1 MDYSITISIF
11 CPNAWSLYV
20 SDHEFCSSFD
30 ICHPG
35 SVWVVLCNLQDYH
48 TMISIFCPNG
58 QFTNLIIPLE
68 EFQNSG
74 RKVFRLSMNF
84 HYHLTVVPPFN
95 SSI

>member
-1 MDYSITISIF
+1 M
-11 CPNAWSLYV
+11 
-20 SDHEFCSSFD
+20 SFIIKNINRFFKYLD
-30 ICHPG
+30 FLFYPKPDKYRPK
-35 SVWVVLCNLQDYH
+35 NTLQ
-48 TMISIFCPNG
+48 CNG

-84 HYHLTVVPPFN
+84 RYHLTVVPPFN